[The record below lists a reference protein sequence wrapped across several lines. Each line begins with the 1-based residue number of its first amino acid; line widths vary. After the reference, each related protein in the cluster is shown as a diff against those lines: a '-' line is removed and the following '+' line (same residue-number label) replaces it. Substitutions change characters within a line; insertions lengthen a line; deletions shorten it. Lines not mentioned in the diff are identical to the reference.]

1 MRVDSPAFDI
11 RTAQTTNGQLSLLR
25 SLNGFTT
32 GPAKFNYAKGP
43 ATNSG
48 TSTSVAATPGG
59 TLPTAHNGT
68 FGASITGAS
77 ATTAYVCLPPDN
89 ALNPKDDFYFAF
101 NNSATDL
108 PLATRQTLTVRVYP
122 ARQQH
127 GRPLRAAPQRDL

>member
-1 MRVDSPAFDI
+1 MRVDSLAFNI

-32 GPAKFNYAKGP
+32 GPTEFSY

-48 TSTSVAATPGG
+48 TSTSVAATPSG

-101 NNSATDL
+101 NNSATGL
-108 PLATRQTLTVRVYP
+108 PLAAGQTLTVRVYP